1 MGIRLTFAH
10 VFDILYARTQTS
22 SISQKKKAK
31 FAKKAKTVK
40 ANYEELS
47 DAELSDEFN
56 KDDFLITAY
65 LQYLIFAYH
74 LTIPEPPPTPD
85 PTPEPMTPMT
95 PSTTMTNDPSMS
107 GMTPLLA
114 ANTGSFA
121 NIDSLDPNDTVHT
134 QYTDTVS
141 PSGPYSQNE
150 EEQQYVENGDGDEA
164 EEEDETKTKPR
175 SRTIWERLL
184 GAPPEEEDDGDEDGD
199 ENDEPTPEPT
209 PEPEPEERIDRTGW
223 SEESLEFEQKLDKM
237 AKVILKAGPRFK
249 EKIWVKFDRKG
260 HGYMN
265 MDKEMSRLLYAFFAF
280 YVKMRE
286 KGKVAPK
293 YSTLLPLLKSMCT
306 DIKDMVNDDDEE
318 FEDEENEFI
327 MKEQFVRDI
336 DKYLKRVA
344 KDRLNLPDTPPPPD
358 PMETENES
366 EKVDGDGN
374 GDGDGDNGT
383 MEDNKGGDDD
393 QNGDEN
399 GDEPTKEMDGDGDAD
414 VVEEEEPDASVR
426 EEEADPEM
434 TPEPSQP
441 NEMLP
446 DETPEP
452 EQLPEQ
458 TPEPELTPELTQSVR
473 DSMTKSALHSKEKSK
488 SKSKSRSIGL
498 K

>member
-1 MGIRLTFAH
+1 
-10 VFDILYARTQTS
+10 
-22 SISQKKKAK
+22 
-31 FAKKAKTVK
+31 
-40 ANYEELS
+40 
-47 DAELSDEFN
+47 
-56 KDDFLITAY
+56 
-65 LQYLIFAYH
+65 
-74 LTIPEPPPTPD
+74 
-85 PTPEPMTPMT
+85 
-95 PSTTMTNDPSMS
+95 
-107 GMTPLLA
+107 MTPLLA
-114 ANTGSFA
+114 ANTGSYS
-121 NIDSLDPNDTVHT
+121 NIDTLDPNDTVHT
-134 QYTDTVS
+134 QYTDTMS

-150 EEQQYVENGDGDEA
+150 EEQQYVEDGGDE
-164 EEEDETKTKPR
+164 EEEEAPTTKPR

-184 GAPPEEEDDGDEDGD
+184 GAPPEEEAE
-199 ENDEPTPEPT
+199 EEEEEEEEEEVVEE
-209 PEPEPEERIDRTGW
+209 EPETERIDRTGW

-306 DIKDMVNDDDEE
+306 DIKDLENADDEE

-336 DKYLKRVA
+336 DKYLKIVA

-383 MEDNKGGDDD
+383 MEDNKGG
-393 QNGDEN
+393 
-399 GDEPTKEMDGDGDAD
+399 
-414 VVEEEEPDASVR
+414 
-426 EEEADPEM
+426 
-434 TPEPSQP
+434 
-441 NEMLP
+441 
-446 DETPEP
+446 
-452 EQLPEQ
+452 
-458 TPEPELTPELTQSVR
+458 
-473 DSMTKSALHSKEKSK
+473 
-488 SKSKSRSIGL
+488 
-498 K
+498 